1 MPLTAMLLCGMN
13 KRFFHLVRNNLTNS
27 IGSPVFALSV
37 CVILL
42 LYAST
47 GIRVPFS
54 SESMT
59 LFELLLPAN
68 LARCGGDFVTSG
80 YGVFVATGSTQWA
93 EVVLSAVC
101 VIPFLYVFT
110 AQYRSAYYSTLSR
123 MTLRSYSCATCVSAM
138 LSAAA
143 VILTANMLYGGI
155 VHLLLPSVGEIAAD
169 DINQMYLSIYGE
181 TTTEQLRYVAFMVGN
196 DMAAGALCGVCS
208 IWLCLYLRDVLL
220 IITAPMF
227 LHYAS
232 AKLVGTYQIWL
243 YEDMERMNDSF
254 WQALQ
259 IFFPHSIWSMDMA
272 FELYTRL
279 PYVMYLFALCLLIV
293 GVSLLCGKKIRRR
306 VTCCA

>member
-1 MPLTAMLLCGMN
+1 MWLCGMN
-13 KRFFHLVRNNLTNS
+13 KRFFRLVRNNLTNS
-27 IGSPVFALSV
+27 IGSPVFAFCV

-47 GIRVPFS
+47 GINVSFS

-68 LARCGGDFVTSG
+68 LARCGASFQTTG
-80 YGVFVATGSTQWA
+80 YGVFIATGSTQWA

-101 VIPFLYVFT
+101 VIPFLFVFT
-110 AQYRSAYYSTLSR
+110 AQYRSAYFSTISR
-123 MTLRSYSCATCVSAM
+123 MTLCSYSYATCISAM

-143 VILTANMLYGGI
+143 VILTANMLYCGI
-155 VHLLLPSVGEIAAD
+155 VHLLLPSVAEIEVM

-181 TTTEQLRYVAFMVGN
+181 TTTERLHYVSIMVGN
-196 DMAAGALCGVCS
+196 DIAAAALCGVCS

-220 IITAPMF
+220 IISAPMF
-227 LHYAS
+227 LYYAS
-232 AKLVGTYQIWL
+232 AKLSGTYQIWI
-243 YEDMERMNDSF
+243 YENMERINDSF
-254 WQALQ
+254 WQALL
-259 IFFPHSIWSMDMA
+259 IFFPHSIWSMDMV
-272 FELYTRL
+272 FETFTHL

-293 GVSLLCGKKIRRR
+293 GVSLLCGKKIRRQ